1 MTQKAVHAVIEG
13 RVQAVGFRYWM
24 AREAEALSLQGW
36 VRNRRDGT
44 VEALFA
50 GPAAA
55 VDAMLEACRR
65 GPSSAQVA
73 RVRAQPADAPPDGA
87 GFRFRP
93 TA

>member
-1 MTQKAVHAVIEG
+1 
-13 RVQAVGFRYWM
+13 
-24 AREAEALSLQGW
+24 
-36 VRNRRDGT
+36 